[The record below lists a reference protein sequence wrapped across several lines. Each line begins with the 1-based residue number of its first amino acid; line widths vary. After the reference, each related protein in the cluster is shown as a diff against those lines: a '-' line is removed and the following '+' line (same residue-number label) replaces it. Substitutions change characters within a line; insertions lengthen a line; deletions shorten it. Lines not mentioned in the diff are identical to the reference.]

1 MPVSRNSGTA
11 RALLGLLLL
20 GLAPVATAQTAAP
33 PPSSPSGPPPA
44 APIALGP
51 PISLTPV
58 GAAPAPA
65 AIPTA
70 NSLPPATAAT
80 PATVPPAGSLG
91 ATPLAAPDA
100 DEAGALPADVAPLPP
115 GLWAGTGR
123 NVVDAL
129 LGQIVPTTS
138 PALQDLA
145 FRLLASPATA
155 PAGTIAPGAL
165 VAVRAE
171 QLASFGRPDAAL
183 GLLRAVPPAQMVS
196 DAGEVTVELL
206 FLNQDQKGA
215 CDTVKSRQPGWQG
228 IFWDEAQVTCTL
240 LGGQTAPAQIGID
253 MLNEE
258 GAGAS
263 GFAALVSRASGF
275 DVPPPQELPAP
286 QPLSLALIARAGKGL
301 PPSILTTGSLPVLR
315 AVALTPGFPE
325 AARLIA
331 AEKAASFGA
340 LPADRLAEAYLA
352 LPLDPGER
360 ASPMNAALH
369 SDAVRARAILFNAAR
384 DATDPAARA
393 QYLDVFLEK
402 SAAAGLYPVAVRAAK
417 ALLLSIPATP
427 DRRADA
433 IDVARAL
440 YALGLGDAAR
450 PWFDL
455 LPPGGQQQ
463 FLPLAAIVGGDHAPG
478 WGNAVLLDPTTAAGD
493 ATTAAVNRAALAAQ
507 LLIALG
513 RPAPAT
519 ATLPLLAAGG
529 IVTWESPAAG
539 PPILLRGATQRH
551 ELGGTILALLASLGS
566 AGAAAPAPLVIDAVT
581 SLHQLGLDTEAR
593 GLAIDAA
600 IAAGL

>member
-1 MPVSRNSGTA
+1 MPASRNNA
-11 RALLGLLLL
+11 RLLIGLLLL
-20 GLAPVATAQTAAP
+20 GAVTGAGAQTPAP
-33 PPSSPSGPPPA
+33 PATPGP
-44 APIALGP
+44 PIALGP
-51 PISLTPV
+51 PIPL
-58 GAAPAPA
+58 APAGVLPTAPA
-65 AIPTA
+65 A
-70 NSLPPATAAT
+70 AAGLVA
-80 PATVPPAGSLG
+80 PQSGPQPSAALG
-91 ATPLAAPDA
+91 ATPLGAPNA
-100 DEAGALPADVAPLPP
+100 DESGALPAGVTPLPP
-115 GLWAGTGR
+115 TLWAGTGR
-123 NVVDAL
+123 NIVDAL

-171 QLASFGRPDAAL
+171 QLSSFGRPEAAL
-183 GLLRAVPPAQMVS
+183 ELLRAVPENEMVS

-215 CDTVKSRQPGWQG
+215 CAAVKARQPSWQG

-240 LGGQTAPAQIGID
+240 LSGQTAPAQIGID

-286 QPLSLALIARAGKGL
+286 QPLSLALIAKAGKGL
-301 PPSILTTGSLPVLR
+301 PPSILTTGSLAVLR

-325 AARLIA
+325 TARLIA

-340 LPADRLAEAYLA
+340 LTPDKLAEAYLA
-352 LPLDPGER
+352 LPLDAEER
-360 ASPMNAALH
+360 ASPMNTALH
-369 SDAVRARAILFNAAR
+369 ADAVRMRAILFNAAR

-402 SAAAGLYPVAVRAAK
+402 SSSAGLYPVAIRAAK
-417 ALLLSIPATP
+417 SLLLSIPATA

-433 IDVARAL
+433 LDIARAL
-440 YALGLGDAAR
+440 YALDLPDAAR

-463 FLPLAAIVGGDHAPG
+463 FLPLAMIAGGGHAPG
-478 WGNAVLLDPTTAAGD
+478 WGDAVMLDPGVAAGD

-513 RPAPAT
+513 RPAPAS

-529 IVTWESPAAG
+529 VTSWEVPAAG
-539 PPILLRGATQRH
+539 PPILVRGAAQRH
-551 ELGGTILALLASLGS
+551 ELGGVILGVLSSLGS
-566 AGAAAPAPLVIDAVT
+566 AGAAAPAPLVIDAVAA
-581 SLHQLGLDTEAR
+581 LHQLGLETEAR
-593 GLAIDAA
+593 ELALDAA